1 MTRRHPS
8 IEPSHP
14 GAILAEVIEAMEISK
29 TEMAR
34 RLGITRAALYNVLEE
49 RSALSADLA
58 VRFEH
63 ATGTSAGLL
72 VRMQADRDLW
82 QARAARK
89 ASA

>member
-1 MTRRHPS
+1 MTRRHSS

-14 GAILAEVIEAMEISK
+14 GAIVAEVIEAMEISK
-29 TEMAR
+29 AEMAR
-34 RLGITRAALYNVLEE
+34 RLSITRAALYNVLEE

-58 VRFEH
+58 VRFER

-72 VRMQADRDLW
+72 VRMQADHDLW
-82 QARAARK
+82 RARADLK